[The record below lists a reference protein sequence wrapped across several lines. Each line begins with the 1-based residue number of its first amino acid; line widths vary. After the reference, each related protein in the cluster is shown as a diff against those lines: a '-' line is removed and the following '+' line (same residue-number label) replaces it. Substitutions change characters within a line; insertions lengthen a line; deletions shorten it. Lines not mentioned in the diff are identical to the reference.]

1 MTAHIEWLTS
11 FDASKKTSI
20 KLADSRK
27 LAAEGTSNIVV
38 RSKNGGKVI
47 IEDV

>member
-1 MTAHIEWLTS
+1 MTAHREWLIS
-11 FDASKKTSI
+11 FDASEKTSI
-20 KLADSRK
+20 KLAESRK
-27 LAAEGTSNIVV
+27 LAAEGTGNIVM